1 MKSTGIVRHL
11 DNLGRVTLPI
21 ELRRNLSIDI
31 KDPVEIFV
39 DEDMV
44 ILKKH
49 EPVDIFTGS
58 RENLVEYRG
67 KMVSTDTIKELMKL
81 AGFSES
87 PNQ

>member
-58 RENLVEYRG
+58 KENLVEYRG
-67 KMVSTDTIKELMKL
+67 KMVSKDTIKELMKL
-81 AGFSES
+81 AGFSEN
-87 PNQ
+87 PN

>member
-58 RENLVEYRG
+58 KENLVEYQG
-67 KMVSTDTIKELMKL
+67 KMVSKDTIKELMKL
-81 AGFSES
+81 AGFSEHT
-87 PNQ
+87 N